1 MGASF
6 NRIGIYLMLESRPDE
21 VVRSCIFHVD
31 KKFKKSTFMRTHS
44 MKYVIVVF
52 SLDTQEIKADVCKC
66 VDDSGIW
73 TATERVKV
81 TTGKICDVCKV
92 AIFLRRVHISPNS
105 QFIKKLKLILVMKC
119 YILSIVSMNVH

>member
-1 MGASF
+1 
-6 NRIGIYLMLESRPDE
+6 
-21 VVRSCIFHVD
+21 
-31 KKFKKSTFMRTHS
+31 MRTHS

-73 TATERVKV
+73 TATERVKT

-92 AIFLRRVHISPNS
+92 TIFLRRVHISPNS

-119 YILSIVSMNVH
+119 YILSIVNCFHECSLKSDAY

>member
-1 MGASF
+1 
-6 NRIGIYLMLESRPDE
+6 
-21 VVRSCIFHVD
+21 
-31 KKFKKSTFMRTHS
+31 MRTHS

-73 TATERVKV
+73 TATERVKT

-92 AIFLRRVHISPNS
+92 TIFLRRVHISPNS
-105 QFIKKLKLILVMKC
+105 QFIKILKRHTFSDENFILS
-119 YILSIVSMNVH
+119 YILSICRFFHDS